1 MKSDLKPCYAG
12 YVQFDVKPGNTR
24 ENLNSVRKGLEEL
37 NPQRPGL
44 VVLPEL
50 WATGFVYKNL
60 EELAEETPQLLAA
73 LADISK
79 QYGVYLA
86 GSLPE
91 LVESEP
97 EKIIHNTLYI
107 VDRCGVVGSYRKQ
120 QLFSPMAE
128 DRHFNAGDNPQPFM
142 TDLGLVGGLVC
153 YDLRFPELAGDQAGQ
168 GAAILLVSAQWP
180 KVRKEHWRT
189 LLQARAIENQMFVV
203 ACNRSGTTDDIEF
216 AGHSMIIAPDGTIL
230 NEAGE
235 KIEIG
240 TASLDPM
247 QVESARARFNTV
259 GAKPYRYDDADKIVR
274 LEALREKAKNYKAVG
289 RKVVFTNGCF
299 DILHEGHVTYLETA
313 RKEGD
318 CLIVGLNSDASVK
331 RLGKGDDR
339 PINNELSRARVLAGL
354 GCVDHVVLFEEDTP
368 INLITAIMPDVLVK
382 GGDWTI
388 DKIVGA
394 PEVQAAGGVVKSI
407 PVVENYSTTALI
419 EKIKENNQK

>member
-1 MKSDLKPCYAG
+1 MKSNLKPCHAG
-12 YVQFDVKPGNTR
+12 YVQFDVKLGNSR
-24 ENLNSVRKGLEEL
+24 ENLNSVRKGFEEL
-37 NPQRPGL
+37 NPQEPGV

-50 WATGFVYKNL
+50 WATGFAYKNL
-60 EELAEETPQLLAA
+60 EELAGETPQLLAA

-86 GSLPE
+86 GSLLE
-91 LVESEP
+91 MVVTATG
-97 EKIIHNTLYI
+97 KDIHNTLYI
-107 VDRCGVVGSYRKQ
+107 VDRSGVVGSYRKQ

-128 DRHFNAGDNPQPFM
+128 DRHFSAGNNPQPIM

-153 YDLRFPELAGDQAGQ
+153 YDLRFPELAGDQAKK
-168 GAAILLVSAQWP
+168 GAAILVVSAQWP

-189 LLQARAIENQMFVV
+189 LLPARAIENQMFVV
-203 ACNRSGTTDDIEF
+203 ACNRCGTTDGIEF
-216 AGHSMIIAPDGTIL
+216 AGHSMIIAPDGAIL
-230 NEAGE
+230 QEAGE
-235 KIEIG
+235 KVATG
-240 TASLDPM
+240 SAALDPK

-259 GAKPYRYDDADKIVR
+259 GTSPYRYHDADKIVP
-274 LEALREKAKNYKAVG
+274 LDVLREKTETCKAVG
-289 RKVVFTNGCF
+289 RRVVFTNGCF
-299 DILHEGHVTYLETA
+299 DILHEGHVSYLEAA

-339 PINNELSRARVLAGL
+339 PINNEQSRARVLAAL

-368 INLITAIMPDVLVK
+368 IKLITAIMPDVLVK

-394 PEVQAAGGVVKSI
+394 PEVQAAGGRVKSI
-407 PVVENYSTTALI
+407 PVVANYSTTGLI
-419 EKIKENNQK
+419 EKIQKL